1 MKKRQIEFLN
11 RIFELLKC
19 RSELLLFLKEERL
32 ITADTIHNIT
42 SQHHTLHAESVAALL
57 AELAKQDKL
66 QLLYYE
72 WTILPIEHMK
82 LTLITNHSKKEFE
95 FNA

>member
-1 MKKRQIEFLN
+1 MMRRRIEFLN
-11 RIFELLKC
+11 RIFDLLKC
-19 RSELLLFLKEERL
+19 RTTLLNFLKDEKL
-32 ITADTIHNIT
+32 ITDDAVQTLM
-42 SQHHTLHAESVAALL
+42 SEHHSSHAAHIANLL

-66 QLLYYE
+66 QLVDYE
-72 WTILPIEHMK
+72 WTILPNEHMR